1 MSVRTARAA
10 AKREQ
15 IATAA
20 RDLFLAHGFAGTSMD
35 AVTVAAGVSKQTLYA
50 YFPTKLDLLGAILTE
65 ELGKLDLDQAGPP
78 RLDSLPELRTTLLG
92 FATGFTARVLTPD
105 TVALLRLVLGEVF
118 HLPDL
123 RENFRVAFPARMLS
137 VTAEIIRLADARG
150 IVTAAEPELAAR
162 MFIGPLMTFVALD
175 GFRGSSNQVHPPST
189 ADLEFIVD
197 AFLASIEVRR

>member
-50 YFPTKLDLLGAILTE
+50 YFPTKIDLLGAILTE
-65 ELGKLDLDQAGPP
+65 ELGKLDLTQADPP
-78 RLDSLPELRTTLLG
+78 QLDSLADLRTALLG
-92 FATGFTARVLTPD
+92 FATGFTRTMITPESMSL
-105 TVALLRLVLGEVF
+105 VRLVLGEVF
-118 HLPDL
+118 HLPEL
-123 RENFRVAFPARMLS
+123 RDSFRAAFPTRILGM
-137 VTAEIIRLADARG
+137 TAELIARAADHG
-150 IVTAAEPELAAR
+150 IVDAPRAELAAR

-175 GFRGSSNQVHPPST
+175 GFLGSSNQVHPPST